1 MKISDM
7 MCFIGFI
14 YLMQYV
20 EILILDVFLFFI
32 LHVLKLSLSLI
43 TSNTIVQGF
52 VCINVIR
59 FDK

>member
-1 MKISDM
+1 M